1 MLTQS
6 IVVEP
11 GQDYDVAVRWM
22 PLDGISAWSPL
33 NTERLMPGWGFNEG
47 GFRNLVAA
55 AIGKNPPIVILPG
68 TWPSSGHEI
77 IPALRFKPLA
87 PRPFV
92 VSVTHLHFVPNEVR
106 FALNFNFE
114 HPLYDVVEVQRDGTP
129 IDRRFPDEN
138 GNINVDEY
146 AVPGTQQHYRIS
158 WFDGFTVRDTG
169 DFAIDIPGTFPYP
182 LDLGFSF
189 DSTRYAGR
197 SATTYMTVADDSARA
212 PFGALVFERR
222 VPPQDWREVFRGNLD
237 LHLVHVEYDIP
248 GCATIEY
255 RMGWGDPAARRYS
268 GIHSVHVASDP
279 QRESITVTPGR
290 VDFRWSVPEGV
301 SLSGTLFRWSTSEP
315 TPQPVVAVQSD
326 GAGII
331 AALDTT
337 VAPLQEYSYALQ
349 WVQDD
354 ILVTGPAEVVTTA
367 DIVQPP
373 VLPSGASLEGL
384 VNPGRARFR
393 ARSSSVTIV
402 R

>member
-1 MLTQS
+1 MIAGAPPARYGHGAIYDPNRDRMWVTAGFDTAGQPLSDTWIFDPNGPAWTQVISGRDSTPGATTAVLDVRDDRLVVLTQS

-11 GQDYDVAVRWM
+11 GQDYERRRSVDAARWNQR
-22 PLDGISAWSPL
+22 GPL

-114 HPLYDVVEVQRDGTP
+114 HPLYDVVEVQRDGNT

-212 PFGALVFERR
+212 PFRALVFERR

-237 LHLVHVEYDIP
+237 LHSSTSSTTFRVAP
-248 GCATIEY
+248 PSNTA
-255 RMGWGDPAARRYS
+255 WGGAIQRPVVTGVY
-268 GIHSVHVASDP
+268 SVHVASDP

-290 VDFRWSVPEGV
+290 
-301 SLSGTLFRWSTSEP
+301 
-315 TPQPVVAVQSD
+315 
-326 GAGII
+326 
-331 AALDTT
+331 
-337 VAPLQEYSYALQ
+337 
-349 WVQDD
+349 
-354 ILVTGPAEVVTTA
+354 
-367 DIVQPP
+367 
-373 VLPSGASLEGL
+373 
-384 VNPGRARFR
+384 
-393 ARSSSVTIV
+393 
-402 R
+402 